1 MKKKIITISSIL
13 AVVFIINSAFLTEKS
28 ASICDAPLIGS
39 AHTGAPGEVHCA
51 TSGCHSGTV
60 NSGPGATTFEIG
72 AGSTTYVPGQSY
84 TVTVNMT
91 EATIDKFGFQVI
103 ALKDNDNTFVGTY
116 TLTDPTNTRLIN
128 GSGGKK
134 YIGSTPCGSDADPV
148 GSLGWTFDWEAPA
161 TNEGDITFY
170 LASLA
175 TNHNHSTSGD
185 NTYTQTLTLT
195 TNTTGINE
203 IGQIEKSFEMYPNP
217 AIDQTRIRYTL
228 EDDSDV
234 QISISD
240 MDGRAINVLSSGQQS
255 AGQHDLTIELNREIF
270 SSGLY
275 TVNISAEKSSFSK
288 RLSIT
293 R

>member
-1 MKKKIITISSIL
+1 MKKQIIIFSLSI
-13 AVVFIINSAFLTEKS
+13 AVIFIISSAFLTEKA
-28 ASICDAPLIGS
+28 ASICDAPLIGA

-60 NSGPGATTFEIG
+60 NSGPGTTVFAIDG
-72 AGSTTYVPGQSY
+72 GTTTYIPGQNY
-84 TVTVNMT
+84 TVTIDMT

-103 ALKDNDNTFVGTY
+103 ALKDNGNTFVGSY

-148 GSLGWTFDWEAPA
+148 GSLGWTFDWMAPT

-185 NTYTQTLTLT
+185 NTYTQTLTLSA
-195 TNTTGINE
+195 NTTDIRE
-203 IGQIEKSFEMYPNP
+203 IGQVEKSFVMYPNP
-217 AIDQTRIRYTL
+217 ATDMTQIRYAL
-228 EDDSDV
+228 EDDAAV
-234 QISISD
+234 QISVSD
-240 MDGRAINVLSSGQQS
+240 MHGKTVKQLLSGRQAAGKHALAI
-255 AGQHDLTIELNREIF
+255 DLTTGNYA
-270 SSGLY
+270 SGLY
-275 TVNISAEKSSFSK
+275 TINVSTDNSSFSK
-288 RLSIT
+288 RLSVT
-293 R
+293 Q

>member
-1 MKKKIITISSIL
+1 MKKQIIILSLSI
-13 AVVFIINSAFLTEKS
+13 AVIFIVSSAFLTEKI
-28 ASICDAPLIGS
+28 ASTCDAPLIGA

-51 TSGCHSGTV
+51 TSGCHSGTI
-60 NSGPGATTFEIG
+60 NSGPGTTTFEIDGG
-72 AGSTTYVPGQSY
+72 ATTYIPGENY
-84 TVTVNMT
+84 TVTVDMA
-91 EATIDKFGFQVI
+91 EDTIDKFGFQVI
-103 ALKDNDNTFVGTY
+103 ALKDNGNTFVGTY

-148 GSLGWTFDWEAPA
+148 GSLGWTFDWTAPA

-195 TNTTGINE
+195 ANTTDIKE
-203 IGQIEKSFEMYPNP
+203 VGQVEKSFVMYPNP
-217 AIDQTRIRYTL
+217 ATDMAQIRYVL
-228 EDDSDV
+228 EGNADV

-240 MDGRAINVLSSGQQS
+240 MFGKTVTQLFSGQQS
-255 AGQHDLTIELNREIF
+255 AGQHALAIDLSAGNYAA
-270 SSGLY
+270 GLY
-275 TVNISAEKSSFSK
+275 TINVSTDNSSFSK
-288 RLSIT
+288 HLSIVD
-293 R
+293 